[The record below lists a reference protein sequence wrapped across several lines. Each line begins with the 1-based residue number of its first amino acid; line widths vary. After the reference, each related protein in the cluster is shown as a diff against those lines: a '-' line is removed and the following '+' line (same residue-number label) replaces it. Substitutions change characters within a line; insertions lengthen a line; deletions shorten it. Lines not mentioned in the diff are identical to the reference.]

1 MKQCMCRHEYDNLN
15 REWVKRTCPRCQTR
29 KAEAAKAAVR
39 NAPIKRL
46 QLLEDIHG

>member
-1 MKQCMCRHEYDNLN
+1 MQQCMCSQSYDDLN
-15 REWVKRTCPRCQTR
+15 REWVKHICPRCQAR